1 MKLNHKEFRVGN
13 LVEYDGRVFEIDSVS
28 EVLPTLNTIEFGIG
42 VVDWNNL
49 KPIPLNE
56 DWLVRLGGEKLPYHN
71 ILNSIF
77 FKVGRNRIVSVGNVG
92 TPNEM
97 IWLCQVNA
105 TNDKII
111 DDLICLRNYDY
122 DGYTPVHTFQNLI
135 HALTGTELTITDK

>member
-56 DWLVRLGGEKLPYHN
+56 DWLVRLP
-71 ILNSIF
+71 
-77 FKVGRNRIVSVGNVG
+77 VGLVFPKWI
-92 TPNEM
+92 
-97 IWLCQVNA
+97 
-105 TNDKII
+105 KF
-111 DDLICLRNYDY
+111 
-122 DGYTPVHTFQNLI
+122 VHTLQNWYWVENECEK
-135 HALTGTELTITDK
+135 ELEFSV

>member
-56 DWLVRLGGEKLPYHN
+56 DWLVRLGFISNHYFDRYEKDSFHIEHDATQGYSQFW
-71 ILNSIF
+71 NSRAGVT
-77 FKVGRNRIVSVGNVG
+77 FKTVHH
-92 TPNEM
+92 
-97 IWLCQVNA
+97 LQ
-105 TNDKII
+105 
-111 DDLICLRNYDY
+111 NYY
-122 DGYTPVHTFQNLI
+122 
-135 HALTGTELTITDK
+135 HALTGTELTLTDK

>member
-56 DWLVRLGGEKLPYHN
+56 DWLVRFGFEIGNYVYKDGFSLIILDTNFYLRPCYLGGYYWGFNMNGDKTDCELNDARPIKHVHN
-71 ILNSIF
+71 L
-77 FKVGRNRIVSVGNVG
+77 
-92 TPNEM
+92 
-97 IWLCQVNA
+97 
-105 TNDKII
+105 
-111 DDLICLRNYDY
+111 
-122 DGYTPVHTFQNLI
+122 QNLI
-135 HALTGTELTITDK
+135 FALTGTELTLTDK